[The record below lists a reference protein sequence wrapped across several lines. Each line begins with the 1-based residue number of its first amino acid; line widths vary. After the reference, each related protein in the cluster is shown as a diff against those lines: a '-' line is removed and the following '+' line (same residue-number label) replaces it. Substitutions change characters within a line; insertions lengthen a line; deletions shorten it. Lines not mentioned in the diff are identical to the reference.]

1 MNTYTDP
8 PRPRDL
14 SPTWALGYT
23 MLTSRPVTDADLI
36 RTITEFSHEGIA
48 SAVPRY
54 FHSSS
59 FQQEWIDRRTTLIDA
74 WKCPVLLLQGRDDP
88 NQPHEF
94 YTDPDV
100 LRRLPAGSAVHLFDA
115 GHFWPFEAP
124 TDMVQVLQGFLAKE

>member
-100 LRRLPAGSAVHLFDA
+100 LRRLPAGCAVHLFDA
-115 GHFWPFEAP
+115 AHFWPFEAP